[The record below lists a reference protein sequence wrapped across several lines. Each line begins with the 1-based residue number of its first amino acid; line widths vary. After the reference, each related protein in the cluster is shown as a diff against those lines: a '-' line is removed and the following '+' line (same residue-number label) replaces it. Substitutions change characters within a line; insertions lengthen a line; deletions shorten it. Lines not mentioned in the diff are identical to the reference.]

1 MNSFSSLNELFGSIT
16 YYQILSSNNGYFFL
30 FCKLSDNFTHVIF
43 DKISLIS
50 PIILFRISYSYI
62 QLSIFFYTYYNFNMW
77 FSVLF
82 VFQSLLIYY
91 FKFFIRLEKNFF
103 NKGPHLYYW
112 TLPSISSM
120 LSSLLL
126 YLYPEKYFKTFSWVF
141 FSFFIKFV
149 TFF

>member
-62 QLSIFFYTYYNFNMW
+62 QLSIFNFNKPY
-77 FSVLF
+77 FPTHIN
-82 VFQSLLIYY
+82 LLIYMV
-91 FKFFIRLEKNFF
+91 F
-103 NKGPHLYYW
+103 
-112 TLPSISSM
+112 
-120 LSSLLL
+120 SSLCLPKSFNQLFNFLSDSKRISLTRNLIYIIEL
-126 YLYPEKYFKTFSWVF
+126 YHQFRLCCLPCYYIYTQNNILKHFPGYFLVF
-141 FSFFIKFV
+141 L
-149 TFF
+149 